1 MKIKDIPSLERPRER
16 AMDIGLENLSNEDLL
31 AILLGSGT
39 SSCSVK
45 EVALKLLSKLQT
57 LSSLQDESIES
68 LSSLKGIGPVK
79 ALHLL
84 ACVEL
89 GKRVFMRSYQ
99 DHVRYTNPKDIYES
113 IRYLFVGKKQECFYV
128 LYFNQKQELLERKLL
143 FMGTVN
149 RSIVHPRE
157 VFREAYLLSASSF
170 ICVHNHPSG
179 DVTPSYEDIRLTKA
193 LMEIGEMNGIP
204 VLDHLVVSDDSYYS
218 FREHGRMEV

>member
-113 IRYLFVGKKQECFYV
+113 IRYLFVGKKQECFYA

-149 RSIVHPRE
+149 RSVVHPRE
-157 VFREAYLLSASSF
+157 VFKEAYLLSASSV
-170 ICVHNHPSG
+170 ICIHNHPSG
-179 DVTPSYEDIRLTKA
+179 DVTPSMEDIRVTKA
-193 LMEIGEMNGIP
+193 LIEIGEMNGIP
-204 VLDHLVVSDDSYYS
+204 VLDHLVVSDDAYYS

>member
-179 DVTPSYEDIRLTKA
+179 DVTPSMEDIRVTKA
-193 LMEIGEMNGIP
+193 LIEIGEMNGIP
-204 VLDHLVVSDDSYYS
+204 VLDHLIVSDDAYYS

>member
-149 RSIVHPRE
+149 RSVVHPRE
-157 VFREAYLLSASSF
+157 VFKEAYLLSASSV
-170 ICVHNHPSG
+170 ICIHNHPSG
-179 DVTPSYEDIRLTKA
+179 DVTPSMEDIRVTKA
-193 LMEIGEMNGIP
+193 LIEIGEMNGIP
-204 VLDHLVVSDDSYYS
+204 VLDHLIVSDDAYYS
-218 FREHGRMEV
+218 FREHGRMGV

>member
-113 IRYLFVGKKQECFYV
+113 IRYLFVGKKQECFYA

-149 RSIVHPRE
+149 RSVVHPRE
-157 VFREAYLLSASSF
+157 VFKEAYLLSASSV
-170 ICVHNHPSG
+170 ICIHNHPSG
-179 DVTPSYEDIRLTKA
+179 DVTPSMEDIRVTKA
-193 LMEIGEMNGIP
+193 LIEIGEMNGIP
-204 VLDHLVVSDDSYYS
+204 VLDHLIVSDDAYYS

>member
-1 MKIKDIPSLERPRER
+1 MRIKDIPSLERPRER
-16 AMDIGLENLSNEDLL
+16 ALQIGLEHLSNEDLL

-39 SSCSVK
+39 SSLSAK
-45 EVALKLLSKLQT
+45 EVALHLLSKLQS
-57 LSSLQDESIES
+57 LSSLQDESVES
-68 LSSLKGIGPVK
+68 LSHIKGIGKVK

-84 ACVEL
+84 ASVEL
-89 GKRVFMRSYQ
+89 GKRVLMKNSNN
-99 DHVRYTNPKDIYES
+99 HLRYTNPKDIFES
-113 IRYLFVGKKQECFYV
+113 VRYLFAGKKQECFYA

>member
-179 DVTPSYEDIRLTKA
+179 DVTPSYEDIRVTKA
-193 LMEIGEMNGIP
+193 LIEIGEMNGIP
-204 VLDHLVVSDDSYYS
+204 VLDHLIVSDDAYYS

>member
-1 MKIKDIPSLERPRER
+1 MKIKEIPSLERPRER
-16 AMDIGLENLSNEDLL
+16 ALQVGLENLSNEDLL
-31 AILLGSGT
+31 AIILGSGT
-39 SSCSVK
+39 SSLSVK
-45 EVALKLLSKLQT
+45 EVSLLLLTKLEV

-68 LSSLKGIGPVK
+68 LCQIKGIGKVK

-84 ACVEL
+84 ASVEL
-89 GKRVFMRSYQ
+89 GKRVFMKSSF
-99 DHVRYTNPKDIYES
+99 DHFRYTNPKDIYES
-113 IRYLFVGKKQECFYV
+113 VRYLFIGKKQECFYA

-157 VFREAYLLSASSF
+157 VFREAYLLSASSV
-170 ICVHNHPSG
+170 ICIHNHPSG

-204 VLDHLVVSDDSYYS
+204 ILDHLVVSDDAYYS